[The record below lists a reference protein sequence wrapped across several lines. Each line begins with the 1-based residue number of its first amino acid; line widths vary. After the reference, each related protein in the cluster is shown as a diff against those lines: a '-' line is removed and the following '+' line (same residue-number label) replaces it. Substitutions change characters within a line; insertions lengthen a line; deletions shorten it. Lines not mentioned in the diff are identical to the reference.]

1 MIISLQPDDP
11 IVRFPA
17 LYNAYPV
24 RNEVAGSS
32 AMLGQRSSP
41 LPHICF
47 IDDAYGRI
55 YDQSV
60 AHCNALYGQ
69 STSMNFYT
77 SFPKREVVD
86 ELRVPFRRIPIY
98 SIDSLDD
105 IDECMQ
111 MAVAAN
117 KSHQILLRG
126 QTKLH
131 RIERTTEE
139 NEILYGGPVIE
150 PSFLPSHLRAKFD
163 ETLLTSLWHGL
174 TTILINDLC
183 CDIAHINDA
192 AANEMLQDA
201 HRMRHIC
208 LFDMLAL
215 GIAQHYGLPSV
226 GLDLTDDKYIAAWFA
241 LNNIHVEDGKAHAV
255 PADASQDRIVF
266 MFRCP
271 PDAVFEY
278 GKVRPKIFPECR
290 PDRQRAWFGH
300 VGWGHAKNQLG
311 SYLMCGFRLPDSA
324 SEELPKGLTQHL
336 FPDATDDGVLH
347 LLQKLRARKCYEGEA
362 KRALDRLYAF

>member
-1 MIISLQPDDP
+1 MIIPLQPDDP

-32 AMLGQRSSP
+32 AAIGERSSP
-41 LPHICF
+41 LPHTCF

-60 AHCNALYGQ
+60 AECMALYGQ
-69 STSMNFYT
+69 SANMNFYT

-105 IDECMQ
+105 IDECVQ
-111 MAVAAN
+111 MAAAVN
-117 KSHQILLRG
+117 TSHQILLRG
-126 QTKLH
+126 QTTLY
-131 RIERTTEE
+131 RIDRPAGES
-139 NEILYGGPVIE
+139 EILYGGPVTE

-163 ETLLTSLWHGL
+163 ETLLTSLWHSL
-174 TTILINDLC
+174 TAILINDLSY
-183 CDIAHINDA
+183 DITHIDDA
-192 AANEMLQDA
+192 VAKEALQDA
-201 HRMRHIC
+201 HRMRHLF

-226 GLDLTDDKYIAAWFA
+226 GLDLTDDKYSAAWFA
-241 LNNIHVEDGKAHAV
+241 LNNVHIEDGKARA
-255 PADASQDRIVF
+255 PLADASQDRLIF

-271 PDAVFEY
+271 PDAVFDY
-278 GKVRPKIFPECR
+278 SKVRPKVFPECR

-324 SEELPKGLTQHL
+324 VEELPKGFTQRL
-336 FPDATDDGVLH
+336 FPDAEDDGVLQ
-347 LLQKLRARKCYEGEA
+347 LLQKLRARNCYEGEA